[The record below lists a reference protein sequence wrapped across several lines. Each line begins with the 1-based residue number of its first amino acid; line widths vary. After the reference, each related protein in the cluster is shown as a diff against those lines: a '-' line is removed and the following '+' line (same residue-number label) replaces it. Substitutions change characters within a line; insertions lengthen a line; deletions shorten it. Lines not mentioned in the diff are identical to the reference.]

1 MRAGQLRKQPLCEVC
16 QSKGRVT
23 EATVCDHVSPHKGNV
38 DAFWAGPFQSL
49 CKHHHDVKTIM
60 EDGGL
65 NSGAATHPEWLPLPA
80 CPVVLVT
87 GSPGSGKTT
96 YARRSARPLDQVID
110 LDDCFTDVC
119 GVHGHD
125 ADKAYLKP
133 ALRLRNKMLAALSHK
148 GQGKAY
154 VIVGSPSTDET
165 QWWLTKL
172 GATHVRMDA
181 SLEVC
186 LSRVRPDRQQAVRE
200 WHDMAQANVWRK
212 PERYQGADV
221 DGMPKDSSHHWNRCT
236 AEMAWTTG
244 GCG

>member
-1 MRAGQLRKQPLCEVC
+1 MTQ
-16 QSKGRVT
+16 GRVT
-23 EATVCDHVSPHKGNV
+23 EATVCDHVMPHKGNV
-38 DAFWAGPFQSL
+38 VKFWAGPFQSL

-65 NSGAATHPEWLPLPA
+65 NSGASTHPEWLPLPA

-96 YARRSARPLDQVID
+96 YARKQARPLDRVID

-119 GVHGHD
+119 GVHGHE
-125 ADKAYLKP
+125 ADRQYLKP

-148 GQGKAY
+148 AHGKAY
-154 VIVGSPSTDET
+154 VIVGSPSTDEA

-181 SLEVC
+181 DLELC
-186 LSRVRPDRQQAVRE
+186 LSRVTPARQQAVRQ
-200 WHDMAQANVWRK
+200 WHEQARTDVWAK
-212 PERYQGADV
+212 PKRHQGATE
-221 DGMPKDSSHHWNRCT
+221 DGMPRDPAHHWN
-236 AEMAWTTG
+236 APAAP
-244 GCG
+244 